1 MSRYLSLLLFIGLV
15 YWSCEENSKSVDGT
29 DDEEQ
34 ILIQKSAK
42 RGLAFDLKNN
52 NDFESIKEGVSWWY
66 NWHWDTDPPADYHQ
80 YYQMEFIPMLWGCN
94 NNNNQIDNI
103 KNFIINHPEVKYLL
117 VINEPNLIDQANC
130 TPSQAAI
137 EWLTYEQIKS
147 DLYEQGRDIA
157 IVGPAMTWGTMENY
171 WDPVVWLDAFYEY
184 FRSIAGRDPI
194 IDYLAFHWYDYGL
207 AEQLDR
213 LEKYGKQ
220 IWVTEMANWNA
231 QIDSYQ
237 KQIDQMWEMVTI
249 CENRPDVF
257 RYAWFYGRGDFPDN
271 NFSYIFNQNFGQLTP
286 LGETYIDL
294 PYDTNQ

>member
-1 MSRYLSLLLFIGLV
+1 MSRYLSLLLFIGLI
-15 YWSCEENSKSVDGT
+15 YWSCEENRKSVDGT

-66 NWHWDTDPPADYHQ
+66 NWHWDTDAPADYHQ
-80 YYQMEFIPMLWGCN
+80 NYQMEFIPMLWGCN

-157 IVGPAMTWGTMENY
+157 IVDPAMTWGTMENY
-171 WDPVVWLDAFYEY
+171 
-184 FRSIAGRDPI
+184 
-194 IDYLAFHWYDYGL
+194 
-207 AEQLDR
+207 
-213 LEKYGKQ
+213 
-220 IWVTEMANWNA
+220 
-231 QIDSYQ
+231 
-237 KQIDQMWEMVTI
+237 
-249 CENRPDVF
+249 
-257 RYAWFYGRGDFPDN
+257 
-271 NFSYIFNQNFGQLTP
+271 
-286 LGETYIDL
+286 
-294 PYDTNQ
+294 